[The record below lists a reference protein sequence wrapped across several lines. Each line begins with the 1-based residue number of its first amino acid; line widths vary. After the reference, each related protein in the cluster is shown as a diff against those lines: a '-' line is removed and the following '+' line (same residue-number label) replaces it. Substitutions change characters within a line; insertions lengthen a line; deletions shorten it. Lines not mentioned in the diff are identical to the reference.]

1 MEKRSYKK
9 YTVEYSGT
17 SSIDGQPYVDPY
29 GFPTSPLQTFIAA
42 EGETIKVF
50 NNRKRQLMEIWL

>member
-9 YTVEYSGT
+9 YVIEFHGADDEGKSY
-17 SSIDGQPYVDPY
+17 IDSYTYCEVPAW
-29 GFPTSPLQTFIAA
+29 LRC
-42 EGETIKVF
+42 ETLKVF